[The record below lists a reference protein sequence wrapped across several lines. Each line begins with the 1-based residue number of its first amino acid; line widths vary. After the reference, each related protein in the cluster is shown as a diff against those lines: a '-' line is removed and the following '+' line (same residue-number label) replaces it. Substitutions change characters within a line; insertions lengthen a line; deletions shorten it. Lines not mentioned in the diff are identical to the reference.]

1 MVRAGVQ
8 EVAELAS
15 NLGAL
20 DFTTAGP
27 PAADWDV
34 YATVSK
40 DSFEPGSV
48 IVNPP
53 AIFGS
58 LVLGLVALDSSLRSM
73 SAPSL
78 SGALDKKLKEQRQKR
93 RLEELEAANAATR
106 AALELQRQEDRADDN
121 TPV

>member
-1 MVRAGVQ
+1 VH
-8 EVAELAS
+8 
-15 NLGAL
+15 
-20 DFTTAGP
+20 
-27 PAADWDV
+27 
-34 YATVSK
+34 
-40 DSFEPGSV
+40 SFEPGSV

-93 RLEELEAANAATR
+93 RLVRLAVVRLCVCGACPPPN
-106 AALELQRQEDRADDN
+106 QC
-121 TPV
+121 